1 MRDLIIGTRGSKLA
15 LWQAN
20 FVKDQLE
27 NLGVNVSLKVIKTQ
41 GDKIQHLSFDK
52 LEGKGFFTKELE
64 EALLRGEVDLAVHSR
79 KDLPTQHPEGLSI
92 TAVSHRQNPA
102 DWLLMSR
109 DVMDD
114 RERMDIKQHARVGTS
129 SLRRKT
135 QLLHFRGDLQISDL
149 RGNVPTRI
157 QKLRDGHYDGIVLAA
172 AGITRLDLDLSDLH
186 VFKFDPR
193 EFVPAA
199 AQGVLAYETATDD
212 RELRL
217 FLKQLHHVEV
227 AAATNVERKMLQL
240 LQGGCHLPF
249 GAYCEPDVMA
259 NYHAYAAYAETPD
272 SPVRFARA
280 SSSTTAG
287 LAETVLA
294 QLGVEVPS
302 E

>member
-27 NLGVNVSLKVIKTQ
+27 KLGAEVSLKVIKTQ

-64 EALLRGEVDLAVHSR
+64 EALLRGDVDLAVHSM
-79 KDLPTQHPEGLSI
+79 KDLPTQHPEGLVI

-102 DWLLMSR
+102 DWLLIR
-109 DVMDD
+109 PEAVAAE
-114 RERMDIKQHARVGTS
+114 ERMQVKQQARVGTS

-135 QLLHFRGDLQISDL
+135 QLLHFRGDLTISDL

-157 QKLRDGHYDGIVLAA
+157 QKLRDGKYDAIVLAA

-186 VFKFDPR
+186 VFKFDPK
-193 EFVPAA
+193 EFIPAA
-199 AQGVLAYETATDD
+199 AQGVLAYETAADD

-240 LQGGCHLPF
+240 LEGGCHLPF
-249 GAYCEPDVMA
+249 GAYCEPDIMG
-259 NYHAYAAYAETPD
+259 NYHAYAAYAESAD
-272 SPVRFARA
+272 SAVRFAMA
-280 SSSTTAG
+280 SSSTTSG

-294 QLGVEVPS
+294 QLGVAVAE
-302 E
+302 

>member
-1 MRDLIIGTRGSKLA
+1 MRDLVIGTRGSKLA

-27 NLGVNVSLKVIKTQ
+27 NLGAQVSLKVIKTQ
-41 GDKIQHLSFDK
+41 GDRVQHLGFDK

-64 EALLRGEVDLAVHSR
+64 EALLRGDVDLAVHSM
-79 KDLPTQHPEGLSI
+79 KDLPTEHPEGLSI

-102 DWLLMSR
+102 DWLLLR
-109 DVMDD
+109 KEAHDP
-114 RERMDIKQHARVGTS
+114 EQRMEIRQQARVGTS
-129 SLRRKT
+129 SLRRQT
-135 QLLHFRGDLQISDL
+135 QLLHFRGDLQLSDL

-157 QKLRDGHYDGIVLAA
+157 QKLRDGQYDGIVLAA

-193 EFVPAA
+193 EFIPAA

-217 FLKQLHHVEV
+217 FLKQLHHIEV

-249 GAYCEPDVMA
+249 GAYCEPDVMG
-259 NYHAYAAYAETPD
+259 NYHAYAAYAD
-272 SPVRFARA
+272 SPEGEVRFARA
-280 SSSTTAG
+280 SSSTTGG

-294 QLGVEVPS
+294 QLGVGVE
-302 E
+302 